1 MIELAYYSRS
11 HLHLRDL
18 PENHLKRVKEV
29 PFAFDEYRVAFILTR
44 PIISFLVSHTKELL
58 LNVSTT
64 TELRELFKYQIANN
78 FSHISSNAFKST
90 NILEY

>member
-1 MIELAYYSRS
+1 
-11 HLHLRDL
+11 
-18 PENHLKRVKEV
+18 VKEV
-29 PFAFDEYRVAFILTR
+29 PFAFDEYRVALILTR
-44 PIISFLVSHTKELL
+44 QIISFLVSHTKELL

>member
-1 MIELAYYSRS
+1 MKLAYYSRS

-29 PFAFDEYRVAFILTR
+29 PFAFNEYRVALILTR
-44 PIISFLVSHTKELL
+44 PIISFHAFLTKEPL

-64 TELRELFKYQIANN
+64 MELRELLKYQIANN
-78 FSHISSNAFKST
+78 FSHISSNAFEST